1 MIFSTLAEREEVL
14 NAIDDKKNFEELTTR
29 QQDYIDGIY
38 DSMREL
44 ENMSWDFDLED
55 LDEMTPTL
63 NKLIK
68 EIKESAIED
77 ALSRLTIFA
86 LESVASFR
94 DSNFIESEEGDD

>member
-14 NAIDDKKNFEELTTR
+14 NAIDDKKPFEELTTR

-44 ENMSWDFDLED
+44 ENMSWNFDLED

-94 DSNFIESEEGDD
+94 DNNYIESEEGDD

>member
-14 NAIDDKKNFEELTTR
+14 NAIDDKKPFEELTTR

-44 ENMSWDFDLED
+44 ENMSWNFDLED

-86 LESVASFR
+86 LESVATFR
-94 DSNFIESEEGDD
+94 DNNYIESEEGDD